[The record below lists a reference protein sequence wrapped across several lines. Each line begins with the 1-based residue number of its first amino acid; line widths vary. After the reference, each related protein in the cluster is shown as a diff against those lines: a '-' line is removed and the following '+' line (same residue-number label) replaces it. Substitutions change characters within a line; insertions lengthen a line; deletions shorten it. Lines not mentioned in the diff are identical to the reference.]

1 MVIDSSAL
9 VAIFLG
15 EPERQ
20 IFRSLMIQAE
30 SRLISA
36 VNVFETGVVL
46 EAKGGMALSHE
57 YDLFLVRANIQVIAA
72 DAEQTELAR
81 SAWRKYGKGRHRERR
96 PAGCRPRL
104 RSRAEAKGGSRF
116 GISRRSLTRGRLAQP
131 FHTYRAT
138 LAPMGPG
145 RPRLPAFPRG
155 RYLRGTPDGAALG
168 G

>member
-36 VNVFETGVVL
+36 VNVFETGLVL
-46 EAKGGMALSHE
+46 EAKGGMALSRE
-57 YDLFLVRANIQVIAA
+57 YDLFLVRTNIQVIAA

-81 SAWRKYGKGRHRERR
+81 SAWRKYGKGRHRAALNFGDCFAYALAKYSGES
-96 PAGCRPRL
+96 L
-104 RSRAEAKGGSRF
+104 LAKGNDFTLTDIEVAHKS
-116 GISRRSLTRGRLAQP
+116 SL
-131 FHTYRAT
+131 
-138 LAPMGPG
+138 
-145 RPRLPAFPRG
+145 
-155 RYLRGTPDGAALG
+155 
-168 G
+168 

>member
-57 YDLFLVRANIQVIAA
+57 YDLFLVRANIQVIAV

-81 SAWRKYGKGRHRERR
+81 SAWRKYGKGRHRAALNFGDCFAYALAKYSGES
-96 PAGCRPRL
+96 L
-104 RSRAEAKGGSRF
+104 LAKGNDFTLTDIEVAHKS
-116 GISRRSLTRGRLAQP
+116 SL
-131 FHTYRAT
+131 
-138 LAPMGPG
+138 
-145 RPRLPAFPRG
+145 
-155 RYLRGTPDGAALG
+155 
-168 G
+168 